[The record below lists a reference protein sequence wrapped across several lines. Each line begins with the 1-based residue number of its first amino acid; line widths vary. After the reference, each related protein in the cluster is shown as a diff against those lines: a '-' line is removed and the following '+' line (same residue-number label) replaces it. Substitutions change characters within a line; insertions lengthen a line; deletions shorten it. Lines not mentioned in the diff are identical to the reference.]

1 MTEEQVIGS
10 LNNLAY
16 EIMAYR
22 ERQLKTENISFS
34 GMVLLSYL
42 GKRGP
47 QKLFVLAARMGQTK
61 SSMTYL
67 VDSLEARELLK
78 REYDENDRRVTW
90 VKATE
95 RSLSMFTIH
104 DRFETIME
112 KALSKIDHKKL
123 IAASEVIDSI
133 AASINS
139 ERTRNDW
146 NGRTEI
152 R

>member
-1 MTEEQVIGS
+1 
-10 LNNLAY
+10 
-16 EIMAYR
+16 
-22 ERQLKTENISFS
+22 
-34 GMVLLSYL
+34 MVLLSYL

-47 QKLFVLAARMGQTK
+47 QKLSVLAARMGQTK